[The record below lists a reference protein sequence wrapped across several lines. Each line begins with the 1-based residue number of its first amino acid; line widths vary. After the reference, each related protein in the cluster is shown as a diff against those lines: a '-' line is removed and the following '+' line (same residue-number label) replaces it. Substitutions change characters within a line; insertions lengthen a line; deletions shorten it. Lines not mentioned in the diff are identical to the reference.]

1 MQRRSQFDASPDDLA
16 FLQRD
21 DWRDDL
27 DLRFRTRTHADQ
39 FLEHPVIFR
48 SAIRVAGAIFR
59 HCSDVNRSRAN
70 RFRPAHRHRKKVR
83 IPKSNIRYG
92 NRAAMRASSL
102 TVFLFSASS
111 ASLRYF
117 FTFPVPFFYASSNS
131 LGRRIPNKFVQLQPQ
146 PYRQTVGKNPFH
158 EHARLEPRPLSLRVF
173 KHRRKQDLSYS
184 SRQAMLQGKI
194 AREFVVAASG

>member
-1 MQRRSQFDASPDDLA
+1 MSS
-16 FLQRD
+16 
-21 DWRDDL
+21 
-27 DLRFRTRTHADQ
+27 
-39 FLEHPVIFR
+39 
-48 SAIRVAGAIFR
+48 
-59 HCSDVNRSRAN
+59 
-70 RFRPAHRHRKKVR
+70 
-83 IPKSNIRYG
+83 
-92 NRAAMRASSL
+92 SSL
-102 TVFLFSASS
+102 RPLRLCATSSLFLF
-111 ASLRYF
+111 L
-117 FTFPVPFFYASSNS
+117 FYASSNS